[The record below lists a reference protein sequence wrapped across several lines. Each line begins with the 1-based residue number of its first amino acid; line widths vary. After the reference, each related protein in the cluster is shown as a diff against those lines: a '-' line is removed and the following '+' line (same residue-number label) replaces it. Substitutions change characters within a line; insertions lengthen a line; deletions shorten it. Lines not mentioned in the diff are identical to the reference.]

1 MFFFTYENVGK
12 STVLRL
18 IARIHDPEEGD
29 IFIDGRNIR
38 NLKVADLRRAI
49 SVLFQDYTHFPL
61 SVSLSGTKL
70 RLYLNFVETQR
81 SRRIL
86 ASVTLRMPM
95 MKTRFVKPPDW
106 VVQKNSST
114 VFPTALRLS

>member
-1 MFFFTYENVGK
+1 MFLFTYENVGK
-12 STVLRL
+12 STILRL

-38 NLKVADLRRAI
+38 SLKVADLRRAI

-70 RLYLNFVETQR
+70 PLYLNLLGHKDLGEHWPR
-81 SRRIL
+81 
-86 ASVTLRMPM
+86 
-95 MKTRFVKPPDW
+95 
-106 VVQKNSST
+106 
-114 VFPTALRLS
+114 